1 MSVASCSEGSCSV
14 TLAGTGSRV
23 QVLGATIAFEDVR
36 DGQATLR
43 VDTQDITCTEGQ
55 SASAGPLTLTCTDVT
70 SDAVTVTVS
79 LG

>member
-1 MSVASCSEGSCSV
+1 M

-23 QVLGATIAFEDVR
+23 QVLGTTITFEDVR
-36 DGQATLR
+36 DGRATLR
-43 VDTQDITCTEGQ
+43 VDDQPITCTEGQ